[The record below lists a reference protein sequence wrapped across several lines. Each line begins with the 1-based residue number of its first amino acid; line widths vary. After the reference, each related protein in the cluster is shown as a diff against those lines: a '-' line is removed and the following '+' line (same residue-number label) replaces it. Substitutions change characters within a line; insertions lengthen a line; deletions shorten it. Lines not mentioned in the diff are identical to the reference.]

1 MSFVLNSARGSNTS
15 IEHLSDSAIYI
26 WNGANNSIVANSNV
40 YTVFSAQ
47 NPSAEVGFGTEVAL
61 AANRLIVRSRSGNTA
76 VYSLETNSL
85 IHRPNVNRRVS
96 DVYNRSVATIG
107 DKMIISSG
115 EGVSNVYFLNNTYS
129 STLSFNAVVVSETS
143 FNTAGFA
150 VAAAD
155 NRIVIGM
162 PRDLAGGQIRV
173 FNYNEERLF
182 DIMSPGGGGLINY
195 FGDVVSVGGGV
206 IAVGTPYSDASGTFN
221 AGAVDLFDY
230 NGYFIKKILPLSI
243 TSNGNYGGGLSVGCG
258 VLATIYLGIDRFDIR
273 DLSGNLIANISL
285 PGRPRSVKVKYGKIF
300 IGIPELPVGVRSGR
314 VYVYDLRGN
323 LLQTIQPNTITN
335 ARFGTSVDV
344 GYGYLAVGANTNT
357 VSGTSNAGSVLLY
370 KISPEYTLDDAAY
383 VTYNGE

>member
-1 MSFVLNSARGSNTS
+1 MSFLLNSARGSNTS
-15 IEHLSDSAIYI
+15 IEHLSDGAIYI

-47 NPSAEVGFGTEVAL
+47 NPSAEIGFGTEVAL
-61 AANRLIVRSRSGNTA
+61 AANMLIVRSRSGNTA
-76 VYSLETNSL
+76 VYSLETNTI
-85 IHRPNVNRRVS
+85 IHRPNVNRRIS
-96 DVYNRSVATIG
+96 DVYNCSIATIG

-173 FNYNEERLF
+173 FNYNEEMLF
-182 DIMSPGGGGLINY
+182 EVTSPGGGGLINY
-195 FGDVVSVGGGV
+195 FGDVVSIGGGI

-230 NGYFIKKILPLSI
+230 NGFFIKKILPPNI
-243 TSNGNYGGGLSVGCG
+243 ISNGNYGGALSIGCG
-258 VLATIYLGIDRFDIR
+258 VLATVYLGRYGFDIR
-273 DLSGNLIANISL
+273 DLSGALISDISL
-285 PGRPRSVKVKYGKIF
+285 PFQPRSIKVKYGKIF
-300 IGIPELPVGVRSGR
+300 VGIPELPIGVRSGR
-314 VYVYDLRGN
+314 VYVYDLRGT
-323 LLQTIQPNTITN
+323 LLQIIQPDTSTN
-335 ARFGTSVDV
+335 ARFGTSIDA

-357 VSGTSNAGSVLLY
+357 VSGTTNAGSVLVY
-370 KISPEYTLDDAAY
+370 KINPEYTIDDAAY
-383 VTYNGE
+383 ITYNGD

>member
-1 MSFVLNSARGSNTS
+1 MSFLLNSAKGSNTS
-15 IEHLSDSAIYI
+15 IEHLSDGAIYI

-47 NPSAEVGFGTEVAL
+47 TPSVETGFGTEVAL
-61 AANRLIVRSRSGNTA
+61 AANRLIVRSKAGNTS
-76 VYSLETNSL
+76 VFSLETNSI

-96 DVYNRSVATIG
+96 DYYNHSMATIG

-173 FNYNEERLF
+173 FNYNGEKLF
-182 DIMSPGGGGLINY
+182 DVMSPGGGGLINY
-195 FGDVVSVGGGV
+195 FGDVVSIGGGV
-206 IAVGTPYSDASGTFN
+206 IAVGVPYSDATGTFN

-230 NGYFIKKILPLSI
+230 NGYFIKKILPPNI
-243 TSNGNYGGGLSVGCG
+243 TSNGNFGGALSVGSG
-258 VLATIYLGIDRFDIR
+258 ILATIYLGRYGLDIR
-273 DLSGNLIANISL
+273 DLTGTLIADINL
-285 PGRPRSVKVKYGKIF
+285 PYQPRSVKVKYGKIF
-300 IGIPELPVGVRSGR
+300 VGIPELPIGTRSGR

-323 LLQTIQPNTITN
+323 LLQIIQPNTITN
-335 ARFGTSVDV
+335 ARFGASIDA

-370 KISPEYTLDDAAY
+370 KLNPEYTIDDAAY
-383 VTYNGE
+383 ITYNGD